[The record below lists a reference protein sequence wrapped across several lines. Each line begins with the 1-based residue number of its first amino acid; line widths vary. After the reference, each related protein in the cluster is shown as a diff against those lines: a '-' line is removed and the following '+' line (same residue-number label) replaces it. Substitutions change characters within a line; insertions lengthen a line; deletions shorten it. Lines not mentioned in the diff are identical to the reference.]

1 MATDSGKWRSAGS
14 TKCPWALL
22 KFIPSCNKVYGFR
35 SASALRTTFGSTATY
50 VFFVFAGVRVGW
62 KGARKHLCW
71 KALGIL
77 LTVHNK
83 EDIQVHD
90 HLCFPNVSSF
100 SVRLAKGDRKHL
112 LWKGLGILLT
122 FGADDKFSVRLG
134 KGTDAFPEER
144 SRPF

>member
-1 MATDSGKWRSAGS
+1 MDFAQCALEGLPAGPRPPMFSLCLLVFGSAG
-14 TKCPWALL
+14 
-22 KFIPSCNKVYGFR
+22 
-35 SASALRTTFGSTATY
+35 
-50 VFFVFAGVRVGW
+50 
-62 KGARKHLCW
+62 KGTRKHLCC
-71 KALGIL
+71 KAPGIL

-90 HLCFPNVSSF
+90 HLCFHNISSF

-112 LWKGLGILLT
+112 WWKGLGILLT